1 MIRTQLVIVDGD
13 RSNEDHNHWHGSIEH
28 AIASAIQDGYCIG
41 RRVRIGQVE
50 GRVIGFNI
58 GTFGSYHGAVYPL
71 LVSTDLGTAKCRMS
85 EITPI

>member
-1 MIRTQLVIVDGD
+1 MNRTQLVIVDGD
-13 RSNEDHNHWHGSIEH
+13 RSNEDPNHWHGSIEH

-58 GTFGSYHGAVYPL
+58 GTFGPYHGAVYPL